1 MEDFPMWLKVVVW
14 LIMGSTVGYAIVAS
28 VYYSFFG

>member
-14 LIMGSTVGYAIVAS
+14 LIVGSVIIYVVVALLYTV
-28 VYYSFFG
+28 FFS